1 MIVKGFFRYRV
12 YSFLIFL
19 ILVGPAFADFEGP
32 PVVVVTPDAFPTNVS
47 FFFPAGSP
55 LERFTN
61 QRDAWYAIYQTSLYP
76 GYPYSIILRHNGDPS
91 RVKLFAL
98 DKHPFDRVSMKMEL
112 RMKIA
117 EMPSYIHGKAA
128 PAYDTLVSIPENS
141 KVPGIFLLVE
151 WSPQIN
157 NDKPL
162 PVSIQILSTGSSQL
176 MGRGRTWKGFWNW
189 NTRSPLQDR
198 RPVELPVQR

>member
-19 ILVGPAFADFEGP
+19 ILLGPAFADFEGP

-112 RMKIA
+112 HMKKTEI
-117 EMPSYIHGKAA
+117 PSYIHGKWPPLMIPLSVYQRILRYQVFFCLSNGLRKSIMTNHCLFQYRYYPPV
-128 PAYDTLVSIPENS
+128 PAS
-141 KVPGIFLLVE
+141 
-151 WSPQIN
+151 
-157 NDKPL
+157 
-162 PVSIQILSTGSSQL
+162 
-176 MGRGRTWKGFWNW
+176 
-189 NTRSPLQDR
+189 
-198 RPVELPVQR
+198 

>member
-1 MIVKGFFRYRV
+1 MVKWLHRLRV
-12 YSFLIFL
+12 SSFLIFL
-19 ILVGPAFADFEGP
+19 VFAVSAFAEYEGP
-32 PVVVVTPDAFPTNVS
+32 PVIVVTPDAFPTNIS

-61 QRDAWYAIYQTSLYP
+61 QKDAWYAIYQTSLYP

-91 RVKLFAL
+91 RLKLFAL
-98 DKHPFDRVSMKMEL
+98 DKHPFDRVSMKREL
-112 RMKIA
+112 NMKKA
-117 EMPSYIHGKAA
+117 EISSYVHGKTA
-128 PAYDTLVSIPENS
+128 PAYETLVSIHENS
-141 KVPGIFLLVE
+141 RVPGIFLLVE

-162 PVSIQILSTGSSQL
+162 PVSIQILSTGVSQL

-189 NTRSPLQDR
+189 NARSPLQDR
-198 RPVELPVQR
+198 RSVELPLPN